1 MEKLKYHPMHW
12 QRIKFLIKRM
22 KRGKTEDDIVE
33 EIKTLHWKDF
43 NERVT
48 RYHIKVAKRY
58 L

>member
-1 MEKLKYHPMHW
+1 MK
-12 QRIKFLIKRM
+12 RIK
-22 KRGKTEDDIVE
+22 RGNTEDNIVE

-43 NERVT
+43 NEKVA